1 MSNKMLKELLLY
13 FPAKML
19 EGIAGIAMIG
29 IYTRILS
36 VEMYGRYGLLN
47 SLVMMASLMLG
58 GWLMH
63 ATNRHI
69 VQVKES
75 EKTSFLS
82 TVFTSWLILQ
92 VLFIGL
98 LGVVFIC
105 VPPWRV
111 WLPFA
116 LILFSPYSG
125 VQLLTPMMTATKQV
139 RASIALSTGTI
150 VLKVVLVSLLWRHF
164 NPWWTIMVVHGGV
177 DLFWFAVILLR
188 SHYLKYWHIKG
199 FSLVMLKEFFH
210 YGVPLIGMA
219 LAMSITNLSDR
230 FLISYI
236 QDDGAVGIYTA
247 NYAVASAAFTLLMV
261 GVMRAVYPNILNEWR
276 TSQNG
281 TEALNDR
288 RSSNGKAT
296 GVELVIW
303 QGLRIFWLV
312 ALPATAGISI
322 LSRVISERIVEINY
336 VVGYPIMGWISL
348 AMLILGTTEYI
359 IKPLELAKNTRPIFI
374 ASAIAASVNLGL
386 NLLLIPKWGYMAAAF
401 TTLLAYC
408 VYGAFLLHHVIKRHR
423 IHIDKS
429 SAIRMLLAT
438 GVMSGFVWIFRN
450 WVTSWWQLGTVIAVS
465 MVVYFSV
472 LALTG
477 ELKQE
482 WSMITAK
489 FRRT

>member
-1 MSNKMLKELLLY
+1 MSNKMMKELLLY

-19 EGIAGIAMIG
+19 EGIAGIAMIS

-47 SLVMMASLMLG
+47 SLVMMASLLLG

-69 VQVKES
+69 VQVKEDD
-75 EKTSFLS
+75 KTSFLS
-82 TVFTSWLILQ
+82 TVFTSWLVLQ
-92 VLFIGL
+92 VVFLVV
-98 LGVVFIC
+98 LGAIYIL
-105 VPPWRV
+105 VPPWRP

-116 LILFSPYSG
+116 VILFSPYSG
-125 VQLLTPMMTATKQV
+125 VQLLTPMMTVTKQV
-139 RASIALSTGTI
+139 RASIALSTGT
-150 VLKVVLVSLLWRHF
+150 VVMKVVLVLLLWRHF
-164 NPWWTIMVVHGGV
+164 NPWWTIMLVHGGV
-177 DLFWFAVILLR
+177 DFFWFSVILIR
-188 SHYLKYWHIKG
+188 SHYLKYWRLKDFSMTSLKG
-199 FSLVMLKEFFH
+199 FFS
-210 YGVPLIGMA
+210 YGMPLIGMA

-236 QDDGAVGIYTA
+236 QDDAAVGIYTA

-276 TSQNG
+276 LSQQESTGLNNG
-281 TEALNDR
+281 RLSQQESGGIER
-288 RSSNGKAT
+288 
-296 GVELVIW
+296 VIW
-303 QGLRIFWLV
+303 QGLRIFWIV

-336 VVGYPIMGWISL
+336 VVGYPIMGWVSL

-359 IKPLELAKNTRPIFI
+359 IKPLELSKNTRPIFI

-386 NLLLIPKWGYMAAAF
+386 NLILIPKWGYMAAAF

-408 VYGAFLLHHVIKRHR
+408 VYGAFLFQHVIKRHPVY
-423 IHIDKS
+423 IDKS
-429 SAIRMLLAT
+429 STFRLLLAT
-438 GVMSGFVWIFRN
+438 GVMSGFAWIFRN
-450 WVTSWWQLGTVIAVS
+450 WVTSWWQLGVVIGVS
-465 MVVYFSV
+465 MVVYFGV

-482 WSMITAK
+482 WSMISAK
-489 FRRT
+489 IRRT